1 MVVNVD
7 VNVQNVIGSVLRGHQ
22 NERVNE
28 RVNGNGNGNVN
39 VNVNESGRG

>member
-39 VNVNESGRG
+39 VNESGRG